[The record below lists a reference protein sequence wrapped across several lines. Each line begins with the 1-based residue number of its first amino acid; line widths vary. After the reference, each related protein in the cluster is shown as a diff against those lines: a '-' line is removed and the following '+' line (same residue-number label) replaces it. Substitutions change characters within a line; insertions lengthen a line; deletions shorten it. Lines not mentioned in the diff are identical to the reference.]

1 MRAFVAA
8 ALAAGLLA
16 ACGSDEG
23 SGITRLAKQPGAVA
37 ADALSAKLIPSEDLP
52 PDGTRSLFD
61 HLIAAN
67 GQIPYP
73 FPRLVELIRKND
85 PEAAAPLTLLVPHG
99 RSLLKGLADDRHPRV
114 LAAADFQAAAT
125 PASLGLSPRG
135 QLFLGF
141 VENASEIEVLSY
153 NEAAGRYEFQLVQN
167 YCAGC
172 IPKLVYAKRA
182 VCTTCH
188 QGAVPIFPQ
197 RPWNETNGAP
207 ATTAAIQAA
216 RGKDQPYLDVPLA
229 NPLAVPERFDQLTD
243 VGGFIPAT
251 QRLWIDG
258 CGGAL
263 VGSTAFGAA
272 HRPAMD
278 GRAAVVPSGRNLA
291 MDGGEPLAKEGID
304 CRRTMLKLALNW
316 LENPAGFDTQS
327 ADANKLRELQS
338 AGWPK
343 GGIVVAESDLANRDP
358 VEEGRGIKGWW
369 RRLTTKQPKPGDGA
383 KTNEDL
389 EAFDRLPKLKAA
401 FDPLSSR
408 PPKRV
413 LAASELDGVYG
424 LAALFSD
431 ADRQLLESA
440 AGFDAAKLL
449 AAVDRIDDAF
459 FAPAV
464 YSRVKTMN
472 ALLSALGHAPLNYCC
487 LDTAELSPP
496 VASGEPPVVLAAG
509 SPLTPFE
516 QYCFACHRGNPA
528 QKLNFMSGPDEAA
541 VLANVKAKDAIREAL
556 DWPRYQGTDRANK
569 LMPPADSVQHE
580 RLQAALA
587 QNPKLLDEMRAV
599 VPALFDF

>member
-8 ALAAGLLA
+8 ALAAGLLV
-16 ACGSDEG
+16 ACGGDEG
-23 SGITRLAKQPGAVA
+23 SGITVLAKQPVA
-37 ADALSAKLIPSEDLP
+37 AASEVLSAKLISSDDLP

-73 FPRLVELIRKND
+73 FPKLVELIRKND
-85 PEAAAPLTLLVPHG
+85 PDAGTPLTLLVPHG
-99 RSLLKGLADDRHPRV
+99 RSLLKGLADDAHPRV
-114 LAAADFQAAAT
+114 LAAADFQAPAT

-172 IPKLVYAKRA
+172 IPKLVYARRA

-207 ATTAAIQAA
+207 ATAAAIRTA
-216 RGKDQPYLDVPLA
+216 RGNEQPYLDVPLA
-229 NPLAVPERFDQLTD
+229 HPLGVPERFDQLTD

-251 QRLWIDG
+251 QRLWIDA
-258 CGGAL
+258 CGA
-263 VGSTAFGAA
+263 SA
-272 HRPAMD
+272 
-278 GRAAVVPSGRNLA
+278 
-291 MDGGEPLAKEGID
+291 D

-316 LENPAGFDTQS
+316 LENPAGFDAQS
-327 ADANKLRELQS
+327 AAAEQLRGLQA
-338 AGWPK
+338 AGWPE
-343 GGIVVAESDLANRDP
+343 GGISVAESDLANRDP

-369 RRLTTKQPKPGDGA
+369 RQLTTRQPKPGDGA

-408 PPKRV
+408 TPKRV
-413 LAASELDGVYG
+413 LSAQDLDGVYG

-440 AGFDAAKLL
+440 AGFDEAKLL
-449 AAVDRIDDAF
+449 AAVDRIDDAY

-464 YSRVKTMN
+464 YSRVKTIN
-472 ALLSALGHAPLNYCC
+472 ALLVALGSPPRNYCC
-487 LDTAELSPP
+487 LDTGELSPP
-496 VASGEPPVVLAAG
+496 VASGEPPVVLAAN
-509 SPLTPFE
+509 SPLLHYE
-516 QYCFACHRGNPA
+516 AYCFACHRGNPA
-528 QKLNFMSGPDEAA
+528 KKLNFMSGADEAA
-541 VLANVKAKDAIREAL
+541 VLANIKAKDAIREAL
-556 DWPRYQGTDRANK
+556 DWPRYQGTDKANK
-569 LMPPADSVQHE
+569 LMPPTDSVQHA

-587 QNPKLLDEMRAV
+587 QNPELLDEMRAV
-599 VPALFDF
+599 VPGLFDF

>member
-1 MRAFVAA
+1 MRAVLAA
-8 ALAAGLLA
+8 ALVTSLLV

-23 SGITRLAKQPGAVA
+23 SGISQLAKQPGTVT
-37 ADALSAKLIPSEDLP
+37 ADALSAKLIPSDDLP

-73 FPRLVELIRKND
+73 FPKLVELIRKND
-85 PEAAAPLTLLVPHG
+85 PDAAAPLTLLVPHG
-99 RSLLKGLADDRHPRV
+99 RSLLKGLADDAHPRV

-207 ATTAAIQAA
+207 ATAAAITVA
-216 RGKDQPYLDVPLA
+216 RGKDQPYLDAPLA

-251 QRLWIDG
+251 QRLWIDA
-258 CGGAL
+258 CGA
-263 VGSTAFGAA
+263 SA
-272 HRPAMD
+272 
-278 GRAAVVPSGRNLA
+278 
-291 MDGGEPLAKEGID
+291 D
-304 CRRTMLKLALNW
+304 CRRTMLKLALTW
-316 LENPAGFDTQS
+316 LENPAGFDAQS
-327 ADANKLRELQS
+327 ADAQHLRELQA
-338 AGWPK
+338 AGWPQA
-343 GGIVVAESDLANRDP
+343 GIKVAESDLANRDP
-358 VEEGRGIKGWW
+358 IEEGRGIKGWW
-369 RRLTTKQPKPGDGA
+369 QRLTTKQPKPGDGA

-413 LAASELDGVYG
+413 LAATDLDGVYG

-431 ADRQLLESA
+431 ADRQLLETA
-440 AGFDAAKLL
+440 ADFDAAKLL
-449 AAVDRIDDAF
+449 AAVDRIDAAF

-464 YSRVKTMN
+464 YSRVRTMN
-472 ALLSALGHAPLNYCC
+472 ALLAALGAQPLNYCC

-496 VASGEPPVVLAAG
+496 VASGEPPVVLSAN
-509 SPLTPFE
+509 SPLAPFE
-516 QYCFACHRGNPA
+516 QYCFACHRGNPSK
-528 QKLNFMSGPDEAA
+528 KLNFMSGPDEAA
-541 VLANVKAKDAIREAL
+541 VLANVKAKDAIRDAL
-556 DWPRYQGTDRANK
+556 DWSRYQGTDQANK

-599 VPALFDF
+599 VPGLFDF

>member
-1 MRAFVAA
+1 MR
-8 ALAAGLLA
+8 ALAAAAFAAALLA
-16 ACGSDEG
+16 ACGGDERG
-23 SGITRLAKQPGAVA
+23 GITQLAKQPGAVA
-37 ADALSAKLIPSEDLP
+37 ADAPSARLIPSDDLP

-61 HLIAAN
+61 HLVAAN

-73 FPRLVELIRKND
+73 FPKLVELIRKND

-99 RSLLKGLADDRHPRV
+99 RSLLKGLADDAHPRV

-125 PASLGLSPRG
+125 PASLGLAPRG

-153 NEAAGRYEFQLVQN
+153 NEAAGRFEFQLVQN

-182 VCTTCH
+182 ICTTCH

-207 ATTAAIQAA
+207 ATAAAIRSA
-216 RGKDQPYLDVPLA
+216 RGNDESYLDVPLA
-229 NPLAVPERFDQLTD
+229 NPLAAPERFDQLTD

-251 QRLWIDG
+251 QRLWIDA
-258 CGGAL
+258 CGA
-263 VGSTAFGAA
+263 SA
-272 HRPAMD
+272 
-278 GRAAVVPSGRNLA
+278 
-291 MDGGEPLAKEGID
+291 D

-316 LENPAGFDTQS
+316 LENPAGFDAQS
-327 ADANKLRELQS
+327 AEANTLRELQA
-338 AGWPK
+338 AGWPT
-343 GGIVVAESDLANRDP
+343 GGIAVAESDLANRDP
-358 VEEGRGIKGWW
+358 IEEGRGVKGWW
-369 RRLTTKQPKPGDGA
+369 RRLTTRQPKPGDGA

-401 FDPLSSR
+401 FDPLSQR
-408 PPKRV
+408 APKRV
-413 LAASELDGVYG
+413 LSAQDLDGVYG
-424 LAALFSD
+424 LAALFSE

-440 AGFDAAKLL
+440 AGFDVAKLL
-449 AAVDRIDDAF
+449 AAVDRIDDGF

-472 ALLSALGHAPLNYCC
+472 ALLAALGRAPLNYCC

-496 VASGEPPVVLAAG
+496 VASGEPPVVLSAN
-509 SPLTPFE
+509 SPLAHFE
-516 QYCFACHRGNPA
+516 QYCFACHRGNPSK
-528 QKLNFMSGPDEAA
+528 KLNFMSGPDEAT
-541 VLANVKAKDAIREAL
+541 VLANVRAKDTIREAL

>member
-1 MRAFVAA
+1 MRAFAA
-8 ALAAGLLA
+8 ALTAGLLA
-16 ACGSDEG
+16 ACGDDNG
-23 SGITRLAKQPGAVA
+23 AAIAQLAKRPGTPA
-37 ADALSAKLIPSEDLP
+37 ADSLSAKLIPSDDLP
-52 PDGTRSLFD
+52 PAGTRSLFD

-73 FPRLVELIRKND
+73 FPKLVELIRNND
-85 PEAAAPLTLLVPHG
+85 PAAAAPLTVLVPYG
-99 RSLLKGLADDRHPRV
+99 RSLLKGLADDQHPRV
-114 LAAADFQAAAT
+114 LAAADFEAPAT
-125 PASLGLSPRG
+125 SASLGLAPRG

-141 VENASEIEVLSY
+141 VENAAEIEVLSY

-207 ATTAAIQAA
+207 ATAAAIRTAH
-216 RGKDQPYLDVPLA
+216 GNDQPYLDVPLA
-229 NPLAVPERFDQLTD
+229 NPLGVPERFDQLTD

-251 QRLWIDG
+251 QRLWIDA
-258 CGGAL
+258 CG
-263 VGSTAFGAA
+263 
-272 HRPAMD
+272 
-278 GRAAVVPSGRNLA
+278 PSA
-291 MDGGEPLAKEGID
+291 D
-304 CRRTMLKLALNW
+304 CRRTMLKLALSW
-316 LENPAGFDTQS
+316 LQNPAGFDAQS
-327 ADANKLRELQS
+327 TAAQHLRELQQ
-338 AGWPK
+338 ARWPE
-343 GGIVVAESDLANRDP
+343 GGIPVAESDLANRDP
-358 VEEGRGIKGWW
+358 VEEGRGIRGWW
-369 RRLTTKQPKPGDGA
+369 HRLTTKQPKPGDGA

-408 PPKRV
+408 PPKRL
-413 LAASELDGVYG
+413 LAAADLDGVYG

-431 ADRQLLESA
+431 ADRQLLETA

-449 AAVDRIDDAF
+449 AAVDRIDDSF
-459 FAPAV
+459 FLPAV

-472 ALLSALGHAPLNYCC
+472 ALLAALGSAPRNYCC

-496 VASGEPPVVLAAG
+496 VASGEPPVVLAAN
-509 SPLTPFE
+509 SPLKHYE
-516 QYCFACHRGNPA
+516 AYCFACHRGNPSK
-528 QKLNFMSGPDEAA
+528 KLNFMSGADEAA
-541 VLANVKAKDAIREAL
+541 VLANVRAKDTIREAL

-569 LMPPADSVQHE
+569 LMPPADSVQHA

-587 QNPKLLDEMRAV
+587 QNPELLDQMRAV
-599 VPALFDF
+599 VPGLFDF

>member
-23 SGITRLAKQPGAVA
+23 SGITQLAKQPGAVA
-37 ADALSAKLIPSEDLP
+37 ADALSAKLIPSDDLP
-52 PDGTRSLFD
+52 PEGTRSLFD

-73 FPRLVELIRKND
+73 FTKLVELIRKND
-85 PEAAAPLTLLVPHG
+85 PDAAAPLTLLVPHG
-99 RSLLKGLADDRHPRV
+99 RSLLKGLADDSHPRV

-141 VENASEIEVLSY
+141 VENAAEIEVLSY

-207 ATTAAIQAA
+207 ATAAAIQAA
-216 RGKDQPYLDVPLA
+216 RGDAQPYLDVPLA
-229 NPLAVPERFDQLTD
+229 NPLGVPERFDQLTD

-251 QRLWIDG
+251 QRLWIDA
-258 CGGAL
+258 CGTSA
-263 VGSTAFGAA
+263 
-272 HRPAMD
+272 
-278 GRAAVVPSGRNLA
+278 
-291 MDGGEPLAKEGID
+291 D
-304 CRRTMLKLALNW
+304 CRRTMLKLALTW
-316 LENPAGFDTQS
+316 LENPASFDAQS
-327 ADANKLRELQS
+327 ADATKLRELQA

-369 RRLTTKQPKPGDGA
+369 RRLTTRQPKPGDGA

-413 LAASELDGVYG
+413 LATNDLDGVYG

-431 ADRQLLESA
+431 ADRKLLESA
-440 AGFDAAKLL
+440 AGFDAAKLV
-449 AAVDRIDDAF
+449 AAVDRIDETF

-464 YSRVKTMN
+464 YSRVRTMN
-472 ALLSALGHAPLNYCC
+472 ALLAALGSPPLNYCC

-496 VASGEPPVVLAAG
+496 VASGEPPVLLSAN
-509 SPLTPFE
+509 SPLAHFE

-528 QKLNFMSGPDEAA
+528 KKLNFMSGPDEAT

-569 LMPPADSVQHE
+569 LMPPADSIQHE

>member
-1 MRAFVAA
+1 MRAAVV
-8 ALAAGLLA
+8 ALAAVLLA
-16 ACGSDEG
+16 ACGSDNG
-23 SGITRLAKQPGAVA
+23 AGITQLAKQPGALA
-37 ADALSAKLIPSEDLP
+37 ADSLSAKLIPSDDLP

-73 FPRLVELIRKND
+73 FPKLVELIAKND
-85 PEAAAPLTLLVPHG
+85 PDGAKPLTVLIPHG

-182 VCTTCH
+182 ICTTCH

-207 ATTAAIQAA
+207 ATAAAVQAA
-216 RGKDQPYLDVPLA
+216 RGNDQPYLDVPLSNA
-229 NPLAVPERFDQLTD
+229 LAVPERFDQLTD

-251 QRLWIDG
+251 QRLWIDA
-258 CGGAL
+258 CGA
-263 VGSTAFGAA
+263 SA
-272 HRPAMD
+272 
-278 GRAAVVPSGRNLA
+278 
-291 MDGGEPLAKEGID
+291 D

-316 LENPAGFDTQS
+316 LENPASFDAQS
-327 ADANKLRELQS
+327 ADAMKLRELLA

-343 GGIVVAESDLANRDP
+343 GGIVVAESDLLNRDP
-358 VEEGRGIKGWW
+358 IEEGRGIKGWW
-369 RRLTTKQPKPGDGA
+369 RRLTTTQPKPGDGA

-413 LAASELDGVYG
+413 LAATDLDGVYG

-431 ADRQLLESA
+431 ADRQLLETA
-440 AGFDAAKLL
+440 AGFDAAKLA

-464 YSRVKTMN
+464 YSRVKTLN
-472 ALLSALGHAPLNYCC
+472 ALLAALGGQPLNYCC

-496 VASGEPPVVLAAG
+496 IASGEPPVVLAAG
-509 SPLTPFE
+509 SPLAHFE
-516 QYCFACHRGNPA
+516 QYCFACHRGNPSK
-528 QKLNFMSGPDEAA
+528 KLNFMSGPDEAT

-556 DWPRYQGTDRANK
+556 DWSRYQGTDKANK
-569 LMPPADSVQHE
+569 LMPPADSVQHA

-599 VPALFDF
+599 VPGLFDF

>member
-1 MRAFVAA
+1 MRAVLAA
-8 ALAAGLLA
+8 ALAASLLA
-16 ACGSDEG
+16 ACSGDEG
-23 SGITRLAKQPGAVA
+23 SGITQLAKQPGAVA
-37 ADALSAKLIPSEDLP
+37 ADAPSARLIPSEDLP

-73 FPRLVELIRKND
+73 FPKLVELIAKQD

-99 RSLLKGLADDRHPRV
+99 RSLLKGLADDTHPRV

-207 ATTAAIQAA
+207 ATAAAIRSA
-216 RGKDQPYLDVPLA
+216 RGNDAPYLDVPLA
-229 NPLAVPERFDQLTD
+229 NALAVPERFDQLTD

-251 QRLWIDG
+251 QRLWIDA
-258 CGGAL
+258 CGG
-263 VGSTAFGAA
+263 T
-272 HRPAMD
+272 
-278 GRAAVVPSGRNLA
+278 N
-291 MDGGEPLAKEGID
+291 D

-316 LENPAGFDTQS
+316 LDNPAGFDAQS
-327 ADANKLRELQS
+327 AEANKLRELQA
-338 AGWPK
+338 AGWPEA
-343 GGIVVAESDLANRDP
+343 GIAVAESDLANRDP
-358 VEEGRGIKGWW
+358 VEEAQGIKGWW
-369 RRLTTKQPKPGDGA
+369 RRLTTRQPKPGDGA

-408 PPKRV
+408 APKRV
-413 LAASELDGVYG
+413 LSAQDLDGVYG
-424 LAALFSD
+424 LAALFSE

-449 AAVDRIDDAF
+449 AAVDRIDDTF

-472 ALLSALGHAPLNYCC
+472 ALLAALGRAPLNYCC
-487 LDTAELSPP
+487 LDTAELSQPI
-496 VASGEPPVVLAAG
+496 ASGEPPVVLSAN
-509 SPLTPFE
+509 SPLAHFE
-516 QYCFACHRGNPA
+516 QYCFACHRGNPSK
-528 QKLNFMSGPDEAA
+528 KLNFMSGPDEAA
-541 VLANVKAKDAIREAL
+541 VLANVKAKEAIREAL

-569 LMPPADSVQHE
+569 LMPPADSLQHE

>member
-1 MRAFVAA
+1 MRAVVLAA
-8 ALAAGLLA
+8 VVAGLLA
-16 ACGSDEG
+16 GCGNDAG
-23 SGITRLAKQPGAVA
+23 VAITQLAKQPGAVA
-37 ADALSAKLIPSEDLP
+37 ADALSATLIPADDLP

-73 FPRLVELIRKND
+73 FPKLVELIAKHD
-85 PEAAAPLTLLVPHG
+85 PDAARPLTVLIPHG
-99 RSLLKGLADDRHPRV
+99 RSLLKGLADDTRPRV
-114 LAAADFQAAAT
+114 LAAADFRAAAT
-125 PASLGLSPRG
+125 PAALGLNTSG

-182 VCTTCH
+182 ICTTCH

-207 ATTAAIQAA
+207 ATAAAITAA
-216 RGKDQPYLDVPLA
+216 RHSDQPYLGVPAA
-229 NPLAVPERFDQLTD
+229 NALGVPERFDQLTD

-258 CGGAL
+258 CGTSA
-263 VGSTAFGAA
+263 
-272 HRPAMD
+272 
-278 GRAAVVPSGRNLA
+278 
-291 MDGGEPLAKEGID
+291 D
-304 CRRTMLKLALNW
+304 CRRTMLMLALTW
-316 LENPAGFDTQS
+316 LQNPVGFDAQS
-327 ADANKLRELQS
+327 PSAAKLRELQ
-338 AGWPK
+338 AAHWPK
-343 GGIVVAESDLANRDP
+343 TGIVVAESDLPNRDP
-358 VEEGRGIKGWW
+358 VEENRGFKGWL
-369 RRLTTKQPKPGDGA
+369 RKITTRQPKPGDGA

-401 FDPLSSR
+401 FDPLSPR
-408 PPKRV
+408 APKRV
-413 LAASELDGVYG
+413 LAASDLDGVYG
-424 LAALFSD
+424 IAALFSD
-431 ADRQLLESA
+431 ADRQLLETAA
-440 AGFDAAKLL
+440 AGDTAKLL
-449 AAVDRIDDAF
+449 AAVDQIDDGF

-464 YSRVKTMN
+464 YSRVKTVN
-472 ALLSALGHAPLNYCC
+472 ALLAALGAKPLDYCC

-496 VASGEPPVVLAAG
+496 IASGEPPVQLSAN
-509 SPLTPFE
+509 SPLQHYE
-516 QYCFACHRGNPA
+516 QYCFACHRGNPSK
-528 QKLNFMSGPDEAA
+528 KLNFMSGADEAA
-541 VLANVKAKDAIREAL
+541 VLANIKAKDAIREAL
-556 DWPRYQGTDRANK
+556 DWSRYQGTDRANK

-599 VPALFDF
+599 VPGLFDF

>member
-1 MRAFVAA
+1 MRAVIAVALVA
-8 ALAAGLLA
+8 SLLA
-16 ACGSDEG
+16 ACGGDEG
-23 SGITRLAKQPGAVA
+23 SGITQLAKQPSALA
-37 ADALSAKLIPSEDLP
+37 ADSPSARLIPSDDLP
-52 PDGTRSLFD
+52 PAGTRSLFD

-73 FPRLVELIRKND
+73 FPKLVELIRKND
-85 PEAAAPLTLLVPHG
+85 PDAAPPLTLLIPHG
-99 RSLLKGLADDRHPRV
+99 RSLLKGLADDTHPRV
-114 LAAADFQAAAT
+114 LAAADFQAAST
-125 PASLGLSPRG
+125 PASLGLNPRG

-182 VCTTCH
+182 ICTTCH

-207 ATTAAIQAA
+207 ATAAAIQAA
-216 RGKDQPYLDVPLA
+216 RGNDQPYLDVPPS

-251 QRLWIDG
+251 QRIWIDA
-258 CGGAL
+258 CGAS
-263 VGSTAFGAA
+263 VA
-272 HRPAMD
+272 
-278 GRAAVVPSGRNLA
+278 
-291 MDGGEPLAKEGID
+291 
-304 CRRTMLKLALNW
+304 CRRTMLKLALIW
-316 LENPAGFDTQS
+316 LENPAGFDAQS
-327 ADANKLRELQS
+327 AEAAKMRELQT

-343 GGIVVAESDLANRDP
+343 DGIVVAESDLANRDP
-358 VEEGRGIKGWW
+358 IEEARGFKGWL
-369 RRLTTKQPKPGDGA
+369 RGLTTKQPKPGDGA

-401 FDPLSSR
+401 FDPLSRR

-413 LAASELDGVYG
+413 LSAADLDGVYG

-431 ADRQLLESA
+431 ADRSLLESS
-440 AGFDAAKLL
+440 AGFDAAKLA

-472 ALLSALGHAPLNYCC
+472 ALLAVLGAKPLNYCC

-496 VASGEPPVVLAAG
+496 VASGEPPVTLAAG
-509 SPLTPFE
+509 SPLAHFE
-516 QYCFACHRGNPA
+516 QYCFACHRGNPSK
-528 QKLNFMSGPDEAA
+528 KLNFMSGPDEAA
-541 VLANVKAKDAIREAL
+541 VLANIKAKDAIREAL
-556 DWPRYQGTDRANK
+556 DWPRYQGTDKANK
-569 LMPPADSVQHE
+569 LMPPADSLQHE

-587 QNPKLLDEMRAV
+587 QNPKLLEQMRAV
-599 VPALFDF
+599 VPGMFDF

>member
-1 MRAFVAA
+1 MRALAAAAVAA
-8 ALAAGLLA
+8 ALLA
-16 ACGSDEG
+16 ACGGDERG
-23 SGITRLAKQPGAVA
+23 GITQLAKQPGAAA
-37 ADALSAKLIPSEDLP
+37 ADAPSARLIPSDDLP

-61 HLIAAN
+61 HLVAAN

-73 FPRLVELIRKND
+73 FPKLVELIRKND

-99 RSLLKGLADDRHPRV
+99 RSLLKGLADDVHPRV

-141 VENASEIEVLSY
+141 VENAAEIEVLSY
-153 NEAAGRYEFQLVQN
+153 NEAAGRFEFQLVQN

-182 VCTTCH
+182 ICTTCH

-207 ATTAAIQAA
+207 ATAAAIRTA
-216 RGKDQPYLDVPLA
+216 RGNDQPYLDVPLA
-229 NPLAVPERFDQLTD
+229 NPLAAPERFDQLTD

-251 QRLWIDG
+251 QRLWLDA
-258 CGGAL
+258 CG
-263 VGSTAFGAA
+263 
-272 HRPAMD
+272 
-278 GRAAVVPSGRNLA
+278 AVN
-291 MDGGEPLAKEGID
+291 D
-304 CRRTMLKLALNW
+304 CRRTMLRLALTW
-316 LENPAGFDTQS
+316 LENPASFDAQS
-327 ADANKLRELQS
+327 ADARRLRDWQA

-343 GGIVVAESDLANRDP
+343 AGIAVAESDLANRDP
-358 VEEGRGIKGWW
+358 IEEGRGIKGWW
-369 RRLTTKQPKPGDGA
+369 RRLTTRQPKPGDGA

-401 FDPLSSR
+401 FDPLSPR
-408 PPKRV
+408 VPKRV
-413 LAASELDGVYG
+413 LNAQDLDGVYG

-431 ADRQLLESA
+431 ADRQLLENAS
-440 AGFDAAKLL
+440 GFDAARLL

-472 ALLSALGHAPLNYCC
+472 ALLAALGRTPLNYCC
-487 LDTAELSPP
+487 LDTSELSPP
-496 VASGEPPVVLAAG
+496 VASGEPPVVLSAN
-509 SPLTPFE
+509 SPLAHYE
-516 QYCFACHRGNPA
+516 QYCFACHRGNPSK
-528 QKLNFMSGPDEAA
+528 KLNFMSGLDEAT
-541 VLANVKAKDAIREAL
+541 VLANIKAKDSIREAL

-587 QNPKLLDEMRAV
+587 QNPDLLDEMRAV

>member
-1 MRAFVAA
+1 MRAAVV
-8 ALAAGLLA
+8 ALAAVLLA
-16 ACGSDEG
+16 ACGSDNG
-23 SGITRLAKQPGAVA
+23 AGITELAKQPGALA
-37 ADALSAKLIPSEDLP
+37 ADSLSAKLIPSDDLP

-73 FPRLVELIRKND
+73 FPKLVELIRKND
-85 PEAAAPLTLLVPHG
+85 PDAGAPLTLLIPHG
-99 RSLLKGLADDRHPRV
+99 RSLLKGLADDAHPRV

-182 VCTTCH
+182 ICTTCH

-207 ATTAAIQAA
+207 ATAAAVQAA
-216 RGKDQPYLDVPLA
+216 RGSNQPYLDVPLSNA
-229 NPLAVPERFDQLTD
+229 LNVPERFDQLTD

-251 QRLWIDG
+251 QRLWIDA
-258 CGGAL
+258 CGA
-263 VGSTAFGAA
+263 SA
-272 HRPAMD
+272 
-278 GRAAVVPSGRNLA
+278 
-291 MDGGEPLAKEGID
+291 D

-316 LENPAGFDTQS
+316 LENPASFDAQS
-327 ADANKLRELQS
+327 ADAMKLRELLA

-343 GGIVVAESDLANRDP
+343 GGIVVAESDLLNRDP
-358 VEEGRGIKGWW
+358 IEEGRGIKGWW
-369 RRLTTKQPKPGDGA
+369 RRLTTTQPKPGDGA

-401 FDPLSSR
+401 FDPLSQR
-408 PPKRV
+408 QPKRV
-413 LAASELDGVYG
+413 MAANDLDGVYG

-431 ADRQLLESA
+431 ADRQLLETA
-440 AGFDAAKLL
+440 AGFDAAKLA

-464 YSRVKTMN
+464 YSRVRTLN
-472 ALLSALGHAPLNYCC
+472 ALLAALGGQPLNYCC
-487 LDTAELSPP
+487 LDTSELSPP

-509 SPLTPFE
+509 SPLAHFE
-516 QYCFACHRGNPA
+516 QYCFACHRGNPSK
-528 QKLNFMSGPDEAA
+528 KLNFMSGPDEAT

-556 DWPRYQGTDRANK
+556 DWSRYQGTDKANK
-569 LMPPADSVQHE
+569 LMPPADSVQHA

-599 VPALFDF
+599 VPGLFDF

>member
-1 MRAFVAA
+1 MRAVVAVV
-8 ALAAGLLA
+8 AAGLLA
-16 ACGSDEG
+16 ACGNDEG
-23 SGITRLAKQPGAVA
+23 SGITQLAKQPGALA
-37 ADALSAKLIPSEDLP
+37 ADSLSAKLIPSDDLP
-52 PDGTRSLFD
+52 PEGTRSLFD

-73 FPRLVELIRKND
+73 FPKLVELIRKHD
-85 PEAAAPLTLLVPHG
+85 PDAGAPLTVLIPQG
-99 RSLLKGLADDRHPRV
+99 RSLLKGLADDAHPRV

-141 VENASEIEVLSY
+141 VENAAEVEVLSY
-153 NEAAGRYEFQLVQN
+153 NEAAGRYEFQLIQN

-182 VCTTCH
+182 ICTACH

-207 ATTAAIQAA
+207 ATSAAIRTA
-216 RGKDQPYLDVPLA
+216 RGNEQAYLDVPLA
-229 NPLAVPERFDQLTD
+229 NALSAPERYDQLTD

-251 QRLWIDG
+251 QRLWIDA
-258 CGGAL
+258 CGTSA
-263 VGSTAFGAA
+263 
-272 HRPAMD
+272 
-278 GRAAVVPSGRNLA
+278 
-291 MDGGEPLAKEGID
+291 D
-304 CRRTMLKLALNW
+304 CRRTMLKLALRW
-316 LENPAGFDTQS
+316 LENPAGFDAQS
-327 ADANKLRELQS
+327 ADAAKLRALQA

-343 GGIVVAESDLANRDP
+343 DGINVAESDLANRDP
-358 VEEGRGIKGWW
+358 IEEGRGIKGWW
-369 RRLTTKQPKPGDGA
+369 RRLGTRQPRPGDGA

-389 EAFDRLPKLKAA
+389 EAFDRLPRLKAA

-413 LAASELDGVYG
+413 LAASDLDGVYG

-431 ADRQLLESA
+431 ADRQLLETA

-449 AAVDRIDDAF
+449 SAVDGIDEAF

-472 ALLSALGHAPLNYCC
+472 ALLAALGSPPLNYCC

-496 VASGEPPVVLAAG
+496 IASGEPPVVLAAG
-509 SPLTPFE
+509 SPLVHFE
-516 QYCFACHRGNPA
+516 QYCFACHRGNPSK
-528 QKLNFMSGPDEAA
+528 KLNFMSGADEAT
-541 VLANVKAKDAIREAL
+541 VLANIKAKDTIRDAL
-556 DWPRYQGTDRANK
+556 DWSRYQGTDKANK
-569 LMPPADSVQHE
+569 LMPPADSVQHA
-580 RLQAALA
+580 RLQAAVA
-587 QNPKLLDEMRAV
+587 QNPALLDEMRAV
-599 VPALFDF
+599 VPGLFDF

>member
-1 MRAFVAA
+1 MRAVAA
-8 ALAAGLLA
+8 VIVTGLLA
-16 ACGSDEG
+16 ACGSGNDA
-23 SGITRLAKQPGAVA
+23 GIAQLAKQPGAVA
-37 ADALSAKLIPSEDLP
+37 ADAPSATLIPSDDLP

-73 FPRLVELIRKND
+73 FPKLVELIRNND
-85 PEAAAPLTLLVPHG
+85 PEGSAPLTLLIPHG

-167 YCAGC
+167 YCGGC
-172 IPKLVYAKRA
+172 IPKLVYARRA

-207 ATTAAIQAA
+207 ATAAAIQAA

-229 NPLAVPERFDQLTD
+229 NPLGMPERFDQLTD

-251 QRLWIDG
+251 QRLWIDA
-258 CGGAL
+258 CGA
-263 VGSTAFGAA
+263 SA
-272 HRPAMD
+272 
-278 GRAAVVPSGRNLA
+278 
-291 MDGGEPLAKEGID
+291 D
-304 CRRTMLKLALNW
+304 CRRTMLKLALIW
-316 LENPAGFDTQS
+316 LENPAGFDAQS
-327 ADANKLRELQS
+327 ADAMKLRELQA

-343 GGIVVAESDLANRDP
+343 DGIGKDIVVAESDLANRDP
-358 VEEGRGIKGWW
+358 IEEARGFKGWL
-369 RRLTTKQPKPGDGA
+369 RNLITKQPKPGDGA

-389 EAFDRLPKLKAA
+389 EAFDRLPKLQAT
-401 FDPLSSR
+401 FDPLSRR

-413 LAASELDGVYG
+413 LHSADLDGVYG

-431 ADRQLLESA
+431 ADRQLLETA
-440 AGFDAAKLL
+440 AGFDAAKL
-449 AAVDRIDDAF
+449 ATAVDRIDDAF

-464 YSRVKTMN
+464 YSRVRTMN
-472 ALLSALGHAPLNYCC
+472 ALLVALGGQPLNYCC
-487 LDTAELSPP
+487 LDTSELSPP

-509 SPLTPFE
+509 SPLAPFE
-516 QYCFACHRGNPA
+516 QYCFACHRGNPSK
-528 QKLNFMSGPDEAA
+528 KLNFMSGPDEAA
-541 VLANVKAKDAIREAL
+541 VLANVKAKDAIRDAL
-556 DWPRYQGTDRANK
+556 DWSRYQGTDQANK

-599 VPALFDF
+599 VPGLFDF